1 MDMHAEDGIEHSNTQ
16 HACMHA
22 SIILLIYV
30 KLICTCHCIQLCQI
44 ESCYHQQ
51 EKHCSTE
58 PSASHL
64 VVIFARSREGSSFW
78 RGSLLECV
86 VLISQLVQSIGG
98 YYLLARPK
106 LSPSLSACVHGVV
119 ICNCCALQFGNR
131 SSFYV
136 DSICACN

>member
-1 MDMHAEDGIEHSNTQ
+1 MDMHAEVGIEHSSTQ
-16 HACMHA
+16 HVCMHA
-22 SIILLIYV
+22 SILIYV
-30 KLICTCHCIQLCQI
+30 KLIICTCHCIQLCQI

-58 PSASHL
+58 PSANHL

-106 LSPSLSACVHGVV
+106 LSPSLSLHA
-119 ICNCCALQFGNR
+119 FTE
-131 SSFYV
+131 
-136 DSICACN
+136 